1 MWTFLKKKTI
11 KSSYLTTLI
20 LVVEPIL
27 LRKSE
32 QVFSQITICIH
43 LESLLTT
50 LSALYIWG
58 MAGTIIHTLPIS
70 DSPYLV
76 RPKKHPHF
84 WISKQISEIIVK
96 TRISF
101 KRFCVYI
108 EHTYT
113 HNS

>member
-20 LVVEPIL
+20 MVVEPIL